1 MLFGFRPSDFLRL
14 SVFGF
19 RPSLHPRQ
27 PLTPDMVQQHGSF
40 HVAQAILRDL
50 PIPAFRHESI
60 HIRPG
65 HTLGLGRLNAECLAV
80 EVQVEPA
87 RRPIPAAD
95 AVERE
100 LFHQIAVRLGLEA
113 IAQPVLARD
122 RHVEQRRTE
131 VNERHV
137 EPAPVERDARLIM
150 LRHIPKRRQQLAL
163 IHARHELYRASL
175 VRSLLVVRRREKHL
189 AARGVRIEH
198 GNANHLRRQ
207 GPQIELPLDFG
218 MADVARPRI
227 CHLFAL
233 AKQVFLLR
241 FVELLERQ
249 RRGLDVEYQLGHY
262 APNLSNIL
270 ALACIRRMRYFASKT
285 PSEPELAPVSVNR
298 ASLSEPEQ
306 ADCSITGSGCH
317 ECPFMAQG
325 VEWSPVMASTS
336 GFLRSRM
343 GSAASNSSIAF
354 FFAAKLPSSPYMSVY
369 LK

>member
-1 MLFGFRPSDFLRL
+1 MS
-14 SVFGF
+14 FGF

-27 PLTPDMVQQHGSF
+27 PLAPDMIQQHRGL
-40 HVAQAILRDL
+40 HVPQAVFRNFPIL
-50 PIPAFRHESI
+50 AFRHESI

-65 HTLGLGRLNAECLAV
+65 HALGLGRLNAERLAV

-100 LFHQIAVRLGLEA
+100 LFHEIAVWVGLET

-131 VNERHV
+131 INERHV
-137 EPAPVERDARLIM
+137 KPTPVERDDGLIM
-150 LRHIPKRRQQLAL
+150 LRHIPKRRQQLDL
-163 IHARHELYRASL
+163 IHARHELHWAGV
-175 VRSLLVVRRREKHL
+175 VRCLFVVRRREEHL
-189 AARGVRIEH
+189 TARGVRIEH
-198 GNANHLRRQ
+198 GNAHDLGGE
-207 GPQIELPLDFG
+207 GPEIELPLDFG
-218 MADVARPRI
+218 MANVARRRI
-227 CHLFAL
+227 GYLFAL

-241 FVELLERQ
+241 LVELLQRQ

-270 ALACIRRMRYFASKT
+270 ALACIRRMRYRSEEHT
-285 PSEPELAPVSVNR
+285 SEPEFAPVSVNR
-298 ASLSEPEQ
+298 ASLSEPEH
-306 ADCSITGSGCH
+306 ADCNITGSGCH